1 MRTGAFKL
9 IQDSNNP
16 ENYLQN
22 ELYELV
28 KNDSSIFDFVQETSL
43 DGIWF
48 WDLENP
54 DNEWM
59 SPKFWNTLGYDYDE
73 IPHRASF
80 WQSIIDQEDLKDSQ
94 EILKRHINDP
104 SQPYDHTVR
113 YKHKLGHTVYIR
125 CRGFAIRDDNDK
137 ATRMLG
143 AHIDVTKLRKT
154 KELLKKQNERYKQLI
169 EGTNLGTWE
178 WNILTG
184 ETIFNE
190 RWAETI
196 GYSLIEITPVS
207 IETWMQSLHYDDVRI
222 FNAALIEHVEG
233 KKEFFECEVRMK
245 HKNGSWV
252 WVLNKGKVI
261 TRSSSGDAEII
272 IGTHE
277 EITKRKEQ
285 EELQKV
291 FIEHAP
297 SAIAMLNKDM
307 RYIAHS
313 KKWLSDYNLKGT
325 SLIGKS
331 HYEVFPEISGEW
343 KQLHQRC
350 LSGEVLT
357 SDNDCFVRADGS
369 RQWISWEIHPWYRS
383 PGQIGGMIMLTTD
396 RTKEKEAE
404 LKTRLSE
411 KKFKESFT
419 NAAMGMAIVGLDG
432 AWIEVNDSLC
442 NILGYN
448 EVELRTRT
456 FQNLTHH
463 EDIQADL
470 KAINNLLEGKISFY
484 HVEKRYMHKTGRI
497 VYAFVS
503 VSLIRDEED
512 KPLYF
517 VTHIKDIT
525 QRVTAK
531 RELESTVQKL
541 AGIFDASSEVSIIA
555 TDTDGV
561 VTDFNKGAENLLG
574 YTKDELIGKETPAL
588 IHDKDEVNRRG
599 DELSEELDEYI
610 EGFDVFVAMAKR
622 GQPETREWTYIKKD
636 GTRFPV
642 QLTFTA
648 IKEDGVIV
656 GYLGVATNI
665 SEIKNIQNEIN
676 QLLEVTKNQNTRL
689 KNFAHIV
696 SHNLRSHAVNFSM
709 LMDLYNID
717 DTKEQLQEHYKQLMS
732 AAYNLKETVDYLSEV
747 VIINTS
753 EEHEMVSL
761 PLKKYIDKNAE
772 GISGIAKKANV
783 RIENLVSP
791 EVNVMG
797 VAAYL
802 DSVILNFLT
811 NGIRYRSEERD
822 SFIRLSSYQEKGFT
836 VLTIEDNGLGIDL
849 KKHRSKIFGMYKTFH
864 RHEDSRGLGL
874 FMTKN
879 QIEAMNG
886 KVDVKSEVN
895 KGTIF
900 KVYLKNE

>member
-1 MRTGAFKL
+1 MRTGALKL
-9 IQDSNNP
+9 IQDSSNP
-16 ENYLQN
+16 ENYLQH

-261 TRSSSGDAEII
+261 TRSSSGDAEVI

-291 FIEHAP
+291 FIENAP
-297 SAIAMLNKDM
+297 SAIAMLNSQMK
-307 RYIAHS
+307 YIAHS
-313 KKWLSDYNLKGT
+313 KKWLSDYNLKDK
-325 SLIGKS
+325 SLVGKS
-331 HYEVFPEISGEW
+331 HYEVFPEIGDEW
-343 KQLHQRC
+343 KEHHQRC
-350 LSGEVLT
+350 LKGEVLT
-357 SDNDCFVRADGS
+357 SDEDFFERTDGS
-369 RQWISWEIHPWYRS
+369 RHWLSWELHPWYKS
-383 PGQIGGMIMLTTD
+383 AGQIGGLIMLTND
-396 RTKEKEAE
+396 KTKEKEAE
-404 LKTRLSE
+404 LKIKLSE
-411 KKFKESFT
+411 RKFRESFT
-419 NAAMGMAIVGLDG
+419 NAAIGMALVDLDG
-432 AWIEVNDSLC
+432 KFMDVNPSLC
-442 NILGYN
+442 NLLGY
-448 EVELRTRT
+448 EEEELKVRS
-456 FQNLTHH
+456 FQNLTHLDDLNA
-463 EDIQADL
+463 DIKAIKDL
-470 KAINNLLEGKISFY
+470 KDGKIPFY
-484 HVEKRYMHKTGRI
+484 HVEKRYMHKTGRV

-503 VSLIRDEED
+503 VSVIRDEED

-517 VTHIKDIT
+517 VSHIKDIT
-525 QRVTAK
+525 PRVSAK
-531 RELESTVQKL
+531 RKLESTVQKL

-555 TDTDGV
+555 TNTDGV
-561 VTDFNKGAENLLG
+561 ITDFNKGAENLLG
-574 YTKDELIGKETPAL
+574 YDKEELIGKETPAI
-588 IHDKDEVNRRG
+588 IHDLDEINKRG
-599 DELSEELDEYI
+599 DELSEEFDEYI
-610 EGFDVFVAMAKR
+610 EGFDVFIANAKA
-622 GQPETREWTYIKKD
+622 GKPETREWTYIKKD
-636 GTRFPV
+636 GKRFPV
-642 QLTFTA
+642 QLTVTA
-648 IKEDGVIV
+648 IKEDDEIV

-717 DTKEQLQEHYKQLMS
+717 DTKEQLQEHYKQLMG

-753 EEHEMVSL
+753 EEHEMVTL
-761 PLKKYIDKNAE
+761 PLKRYIDKNAE

-791 EVNVMG
+791 EIDVMG
-797 VAAYL
+797 VPAYL

-811 NGIRYRSEERD
+811 NGIRYRSEEKD
-822 SFIRLSSYQEKGFT
+822 SFIRFKTYQEDNFT
-836 VLTIEDNGLGIDL
+836 VLAIEDNGLGIDL
-849 KKHRSKIFGMYKTFH
+849 NKHRSKIFGMYKTFH
-864 RHEDSRGLGL
+864 RHQDSRGLGL

-879 QIEAMNG
+879 QIEAMEG
-886 KVDVKSEVN
+886 RVEVESEVN